1 MTDKYQAITD
11 KLLTLMEQGTLPWQ
25 KPWFGNPPRNL
36 IGGNPYQGS
45 NPLLLTVQMLA
56 DQHQDPY
63 FIGFQQAKD
72 QGWQVKKG
80 PKHRGFCLQPAV
92 PKK

>member
-1 MTDKYQAITD
+1 MPRTNPKAQDKYQLITVRASVPLAY

-25 KPWFGNPPRNL
+25 KPWFGNPLRNL

-56 DQHQDPY
+56 DDHQDRY
-63 FIGFQQAKD
+63 LLDSIR
-72 QGWQVKKG
+72 
-80 PKHRGFCLQPAV
+80 PKTRAGS
-92 PKK
+92 